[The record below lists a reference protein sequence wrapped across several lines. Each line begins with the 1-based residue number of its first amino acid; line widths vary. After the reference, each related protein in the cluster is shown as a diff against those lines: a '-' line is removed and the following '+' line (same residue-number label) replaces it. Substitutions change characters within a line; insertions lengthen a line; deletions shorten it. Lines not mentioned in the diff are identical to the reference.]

1 MKLAVSGK
9 GGVGKTTLVAL
20 LSRIIAEAGHE
31 VIAIDADPASN
42 LAVALGSEASERLV
56 PIREM
61 KELIRERTEA
71 GPEGYGQ
78 YFKLNPTVS
87 DLPEKFSVVENGVR
101 LMVLGGITKGG
112 GGCACPENALLKALL
127 THLVVLRDETVIVD
141 MEAGIEHLGRAT
153 VSAVDALLVVVEPG
167 RRSIVTAMAVAKL
180 ATQIGIKRTFAVAN
194 KVQSEEHRQ
203 FVSDAL
209 DSMPLLG
216 VISYQAEL
224 AQADFKG
231 KPAFESAPVAV
242 KEVRDIYSALMDHLG
257 VSREHACASENT
269 PDVTDS
275 SLSNPS

>member
-42 LAVALGSEASERLV
+42 LAVALGSEAAERLV

-101 LMVLGGITKGG
+101 LMILGGITKGG

-127 THLVVLRDETVIVD
+127 THLVVLREEAVIVD

-167 RRSIVTAMAVAKL
+167 MRSIVTAGAVAEL
-180 ATQIGIKRTFAVAN
+180 AMQIGIKRTFAVAN
-194 KVQSEEHRQ
+194 KMHSEEHRQ
-203 FVSDAL
+203 FISDAL
-209 DSMPLLG
+209 QGMPLLG
-216 VISYQAEL
+216 SISYQPEL
-224 AQADFKG
+224 ARADLTG
-231 KPAFESAPVAV
+231 EPAFESAPLAV
-242 KEVRDIYSALMDHLG
+242 KEVRDIYSTLLEHLG
-257 VSREHACASENT
+257 VSSKRTLAGEHTSDLTNN
-269 PDVTDS
+269 